1 MLPQNFSE
9 THRCKKMFMFVL
21 PCFTVKEKVA
31 CPRKSCC
38 LVKTLN
44 YFSQTYA
51 KTIRIRGSSSV
62 ISLSCLLFIY
72 NQSSEIFIAIIS
84 KKMRIIVLKK
94 IGIFSNFSIMYGFT
108 WFQLSCVPH
117 VQKQLLEM
125 HTLLI
130 ATRANCLVMQPT
142 ANRISDEMIEQ
153 MTQCF

>member
-1 MLPQNFSE
+1 MLPPNFSE

-51 KTIRIRGSSSV
+51 KTVRIRTSLSV

-84 KKMRIIVLKK
+84 KKMRLTVLKK
-94 IGIFSNFSIMYGFT
+94 IGIFHKLFDNVWFHLVSIILCAPQTKTTTRNAYTSNSNT
-108 WFQLSCVPH
+108 RKLSRH
-117 VQKQLLEM
+117 
-125 HTLLI
+125 
-130 ATRANCLVMQPT
+130 ANYCKPNL
-142 ANRISDEMIEQ
+142 
-153 MTQCF
+153 